1 MLLHWFKSLFIDE
14 LRVLVHPQRLVL
26 LRLKRSFKHGLKQQL
41 VHQQVVELQS
51 DSQTSD
57 SHTQTIVENLK
68 QVLAK
73 REWQCVMPVIVMSN
87 HFVRYSVIPWNIELT
102 GVIERQAY
110 LKHCFNL
117 SFGESAKL
125 WDFRMSEPEF
135 GQSSIASAISSPLL
149 TALHDVFEQSDLKVV
164 AIYPHL
170 MLAINQTLSQIKTAS
185 KHNQQKASQFWFVA
199 IQSGRVCLGLMESR
213 GWKLVKNVAIE
224 ADVNEQINALIQR
237 ETVIYGIE
245 NLVSVLLYW
254 PESYSAQPL
263 KLANY
268 KVMKVLPHQ
277 FDKQNRQLS
286 NSLPA
291 LVLV

>member
-1 MLLHWFKSLFIDE
+1 VLLHWFKSLFIDE

-26 LRLKRSFKHGLKQQL
+26 LRLKRSFNHGLKQQL

-73 REWQCVMPVIVMSN
+73 REWQRVMPVIVMSN

-117 SFGESAKL
+117 FFGESTKL

-149 TALHDVFEQSDLKVV
+149 TALHNVFEQSNLKIA
-164 AIYPHL
+164 AIYPQL
-170 MLAINQTLSQIKTAS
+170 MLAINQTLSEVK
-185 KHNQQKASQFWFVA
+185 KQKIAFSFWLIV
-199 IQSGRVCLGLMESR
+199 IQSERVCLTLLIDG
-213 GWKLVKNVAIE
+213 GWRLVKNVAIE
-224 ADVNEQINALIQR
+224 ADISAQVTALIQR
-237 ETVIYGIE
+237 EIV
-245 NLVSVLLYW
+245 NSNMNDDMPVLLYW
-254 PESYSAQPL
+254 PESKSHQPL
-263 KLANY
+263 KLANQNVV
-268 KVMKVLPHQ
+268 KVPPRQ
-277 FDKQNRQLS
+277 FYMQNSQALS
-286 NSLPA
+286 SLPDW
-291 LVLV
+291 LLI

>member
-1 MLLHWFKSLFIDE
+1 M
-14 LRVLVHPQRLVL
+14 LVHPQRFVL
-26 LRLKRSFKHGLKQQL
+26 LRLKRSFKHGFKHQL

-51 DSQTSD
+51 DGQANGSL
-57 SHTQTIVENLK
+57 TQTLVENLK

-73 REWQCVMPVIVMSN
+73 PQWQRVLPVIVMSN

-102 GVIERQAY
+102 GAIERQAY

-117 SFGESAKL
+117 SFGESTKL

-149 TALHDVFEQSDLKVV
+149 TALHDVFEQSNLKIA

-170 MLAINQTLSQIKTAS
+170 MLEINQTLRQIKTAS
-185 KHNQQKASQFWFVA
+185 KLNQQEANQFWFVA
-199 IQSGRVCLGLMESR
+199 IQSGRVCLALMENS

-224 ADVNEQINALIQR
+224 ADVNEQIGALIQR

-245 NLVSVLLYW
+245 NIVTLLLYW

-277 FDKQNRQLS
+277 FDSQNQQLS
-286 NSLPA
+286 SSLPA